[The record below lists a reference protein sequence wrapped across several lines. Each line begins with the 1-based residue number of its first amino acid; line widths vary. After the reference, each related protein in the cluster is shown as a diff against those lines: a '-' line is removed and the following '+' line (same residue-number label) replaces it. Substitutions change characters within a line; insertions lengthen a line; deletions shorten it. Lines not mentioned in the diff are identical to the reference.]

1 MFEDASVSMRVS
13 VCKDQKWNASPKRS
27 VNKPQTRIFA
37 FFIAAYQSFFPDLAL
52 HPWPAKKKKMLI
64 QSGELRYL
72 FCPKCE
78 EKRVPA
84 QDVTRSATR

>member
-52 HPWPAKKKKMLI
+52 HPRPAKKKKKADSIRQIAL
-64 QSGELRYL
+64 SFL
-72 FCPKCE
+72 PKM
-78 EKRVPA
+78 
-84 QDVTRSATR
+84 